1 MQNIYFLGP
10 VLLDK
15 SNILR
20 AGAFKFPAFM
30 HIVARFP
37 AR

>member
-1 MQNIYFLGP
+1 MQHIYFLGP
-10 VLLDK
+10 ILLDK

-20 AGAFKFPAFM
+20 AAAFKCPAFM
-30 HIVARFP
+30 HIVESFP